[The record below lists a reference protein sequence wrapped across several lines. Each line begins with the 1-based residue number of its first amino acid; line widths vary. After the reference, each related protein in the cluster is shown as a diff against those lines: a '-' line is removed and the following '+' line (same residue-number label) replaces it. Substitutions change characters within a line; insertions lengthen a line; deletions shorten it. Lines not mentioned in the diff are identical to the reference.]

1 MTWSFSEEHREHQ
14 PDKPYCSRL
23 PSCSQRLWPKFDAY
37 LRERDLDYGL
47 ARENCWFPSRTVD
60 GFDRMVVPGTS
71 DQDGN
76 LYYQARLIGDA
87 PMGTNP
93 RRWESPH
100 GIARGNSLCLVWPR
114 VLRPGRHAAVVEGP
128 MDALAAA
135 GEGFLG
141 LGLMGVHPAD
151 EVLYLTRK
159 LLRGTIP
166 LLIMDLNAEKE
177 WMVVQAR
184 LREMGCPGRLV
195 SPYPGKDLA
204 KLGREARRKVL
215 GIE

>member
-1 MTWSFSEEHREHQ
+1 VTWSFSEEDREHQ
-14 PDKPYCSRL
+14 PGKPYCSRL
-23 PSCSQRLWPKFDAY
+23 PTCSQRLWPRFDAY
-37 LRERDLDYGL
+37 LRERELDYDL

-60 GFDRMVVPGTS
+60 GYDRLVVPGTS
-71 DQDGN
+71 DQAGN
-76 LYYQARLIGDA
+76 LYYQARLIGTAD
-87 PMGTNP
+87 PHV

-114 VLRPGRHAAVVEGP
+114 TLRPGRHAAIVEGP

-135 GEGFLG
+135 GEGLLG

-151 EVLYLTRK
+151 EVLELTRR

-166 LLIMDLNAEKE
+166 LLVMDLNAEKE

-184 LREMGCPGRLV
+184 LRELGCPGRLV

-204 KLGREARRKVL
+204 NLGREARRKVL